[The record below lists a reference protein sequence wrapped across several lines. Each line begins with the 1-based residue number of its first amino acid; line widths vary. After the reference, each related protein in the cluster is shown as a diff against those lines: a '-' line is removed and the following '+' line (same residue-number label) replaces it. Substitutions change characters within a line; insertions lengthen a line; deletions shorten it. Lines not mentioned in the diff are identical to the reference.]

1 MDPYKVLGVN
11 RSDSDEAI
19 KKAYRNLVKKYHPD
33 QYQDSPL
40 HDLAE
45 EKMKE
50 INIAYEAIQK
60 ERAGG
65 GSTHTQGE
73 YSSGS
78 TSYQHIRN
86 LINQNRLQ
94 EALMALAS
102 TSDRSAEWY
111 YLNGIALIRSGRV
124 QAGTEHLKTACR
136 MEPNNTEYRST
147 LEYVNTQ
154 AQGYTYRNP
163 SATDC
168 DTCSLCQTLICADCC
183 CECMGGD
190 LISCC

>member
-11 RSDSDEAI
+11 RSDSDDTI
-19 KKAYRNLVKKYHPD
+19 KKAYRALVKKYHPD

-50 INIAYEAIQK
+50 INIAYDQIQK

-65 GSTHTQGE
+65 SSGGAYHS
-73 YSSGS
+73 SSGS
-78 TSYQHIRN
+78 GSYQHIRN
-86 LINQNRLQ
+86 LINQNRFQ
-94 EALMALAS
+94 EALSALS
-102 TSDRSAEWY
+102 SMTDRSAEWY
-111 YLNGIALIRSGRV
+111 YLSGVAMVRVGRIR
-124 QAGTEHLKTACR
+124 AGTEHLRTACQ
-136 MEPNNTEYRST
+136 MDPANPEYRST
-147 LEYVNTQ
+147 LEYVTQ
-154 AQGYTYRNP
+154 QSQNYTYRQPNN
-163 SATDC
+163 ADC
-168 DTCSLCQTLICADCC
+168 DTCSLCQTMICLDCC